1 MAADPR
7 FGREALQLH
16 YFFAAERFP
25 DGGSPLLRVLWETCA
40 QAGMDDFPGGGDPA
54 LPSSS
59 LAPGLGYLSFGRR
72 RDATRMR
79 QAVLYRL
86 NDVIGLT
93 VMLAAEEGFGR
104 TPARSAQVL
113 HGLERT
119 WDTACRRAAGVV
131 GHRGDD
137 DPSALGTVR
146 AYRSLVRPGTATL
159 PADLPVVGEAL
170 RRELAPS
177 ARLSRPVEPGDGLAL
192 WEIRRPARGVPAGR
206 SLLLTAPADDHHEG
220 LLDDW
225 SWTAAQDGLV
235 PLTRYLIHAAV
246 LRDQYRIR
254 LESSEQLDRRLQDL
268 RRQGDELTRSWQ
280 ELLTDSLER
289 PRTGRRD
296 LVRWESLAVRA
307 QRVLAEERLAG
318 STSGALQVMARTVDV
333 AGTGMRVLGTGADGQ
348 PRTLDS
354 DEECRARLTAA
365 LDDDLAYLSVAREQV
380 AEAARVAAESAAQRL
395 QSHQQHLTLIQTT
408 VIGALLMTLT
418 AVQALEYRLPLP
430 GRLHAPLITTLG
442 SLGLGLPL
450 LVLRRWRAGAGG
462 RLSSFLELFSMIAM
476 GAAVGWLVGSAVGH
490 TAPAVVAGAVLSGAA
505 GWWMTRRPDR
515 PAPA

>member
-1 MAADPR
+1 
-7 FGREALQLH
+7 
-16 YFFAAERFP
+16 
-25 DGGSPLLRVLWETCA
+25 
-40 QAGMDDFPGGGDPA
+40 
-54 LPSSS
+54 
-59 LAPGLGYLSFGRR
+59 
-72 RDATRMR
+72 
-79 QAVLYRL
+79 
-86 NDVIGLT
+86 
-93 VMLAAEEGFGR
+93 
-104 TPARSAQVL
+104 
-113 HGLERT
+113 
-119 WDTACRRAAGVV
+119 
-131 GHRGDD
+131 
-137 DPSALGTVR
+137 
-146 AYRSLVRPGTATL
+146 
-159 PADLPVVGEAL
+159 
-170 RRELAPS
+170 
-177 ARLSRPVEPGDGLAL
+177 
-192 WEIRRPARGVPAGR
+192 
-206 SLLLTAPADDHHEG
+206 
-220 LLDDW
+220 
-225 SWTAAQDGLV
+225 
-235 PLTRYLIHAAV
+235 
-246 LRDQYRIR
+246 
-254 LESSEQLDRRLQDL
+254 
-268 RRQGDELTRSWQ
+268 WQ

-462 RLSSFLELFSMIAM
+462 RLSSFLELF
-476 GAAVGWLVGSAVGH
+476 
-490 TAPAVVAGAVLSGAA
+490 
-505 GWWMTRRPDR
+505 
-515 PAPA
+515 